1 MRHAYRNQPRSYP
14 KQQRQPISSN
24 SPQYHQNQH
33 QYGTGIRAAVQ
44 TRHSIEFRDV
54 PAQQT
59 IHEIP
64 IIMVGARSVPLN
76 ILFQSRSSQLHIQ
89 NEHEPAQGS
98 VQETSS
104 EDQPHHLIHR
114 VSKPIIQEVFEIIRP
129 YRKITQEVVPVQE
142 EIQTVVA
149 RAVDNKYVPAYNQF
163 NEKNIENPTSNA
175 YPSSGVNQLQEPF
188 SPVSLQSY
196 GLIPQQLEQQP
207 LKSIPKESDY
217 SFLPVNSESIQSY
230 MSPKDSDFIWKL
242 LEPKIFSSTI
252 ENKDYGTQPSSLSKS
267 MGTESYLFAPLSLET
282 IFDKSN
288 NPIVSQSPRT
298 ILIETIE
305 RPQPINL
312 IFRSLSSQL
321 NLIQD
326 HQESNDEE
334 SNERE
339 HYELIKNER
348 PIRMILNITKPI
360 IQEVNEMIVPIRNIR
375 QQIQPIQEFIETK
388 VMREQFG
395 FEANHFAVRN
405 PNEHHHRQQQQQQH
419 GDVNEDDGSEEL
431 NSNDESNST
440 SNNNNIDGS
449 HHNES
454 GDVNPNNQ
462 NATIVQ
468 GLVHLN
474 KRNDI

>member
-1 MRHAYRNQPRSYP
+1 MIRSVKLSNRFVREPLLQQQEYRW
-14 KQQRQPISSN
+14 N
-24 SPQYHQNQH
+24 SHHNHHHHHHNLNPF
-33 QYGTGIRAAVQ
+33 QYG
-44 TRHSIEFRDV
+44 S
-54 PAQQT
+54 
-59 IHEIP
+59 
-64 IIMVGARSVPLN
+64 
-76 ILFQSRSSQLHIQ
+76 
-89 NEHEPAQGS
+89 
-98 VQETSS
+98 
-104 EDQPHHLIHR
+104 
-114 VSKPIIQEVFEIIRP
+114 
-129 YRKITQEVVPVQE
+129 
-142 EIQTVVA
+142 
-149 RAVDNKYVPAYNQF
+149 
-163 NEKNIENPTSNA
+163 
-175 YPSSGVNQLQEPF
+175 
-188 SPVSLQSY
+188 
-196 GLIPQQLEQQP
+196 
-207 LKSIPKESDY
+207 
-217 SFLPVNSESIQSY
+217 
-230 MSPKDSDFIWKL
+230 
-242 LEPKIFSSTI
+242 
-252 ENKDYGTQPSSLSKS
+252 SSLI
-267 MGTESYLFAPLSLET
+267 E
-282 IFDKSN
+282 SN